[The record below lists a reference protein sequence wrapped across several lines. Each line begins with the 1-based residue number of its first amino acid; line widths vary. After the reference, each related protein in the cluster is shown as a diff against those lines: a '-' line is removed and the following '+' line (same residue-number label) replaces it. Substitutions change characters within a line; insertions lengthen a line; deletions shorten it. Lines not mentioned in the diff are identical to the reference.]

1 MPRYSW
7 NTAKVNFKHQSINQS
22 INQSMY
28 IIIKRPMCHVRVHIR
43 NNCNYIYI
51 HITLKSLSLTTLK
64 VVCSNL
70 RYTGYNIILQSFS
83 GTHRRSINLFGY
95 TYFPPPMKQHGHNN
109 ITKIYCWEWH
119 EYCKSCFCSQ

>member
-1 MPRYSW
+1 MEICSCHDIAEILLKLIL
-7 NTAKVNFKHQSINQS
+7 NTNQSINQS

-83 GTHRRSINLFGY
+83 GSHRRSILLFG
-95 TYFPPPMKQHGHNN
+95 
-109 ITKIYCWEWH
+109 
-119 EYCKSCFCSQ
+119 

>member
-1 MPRYSW
+1 MNIMEICSFHDIAEILLKLTL
-7 NTAKVNFKHQSINQS
+7 NTNQSINRSIDQS

-83 GTHRRSINLFGY
+83 GTHRRSIIIFGY
-95 TYFPPPMKQHGHNN
+95 TCFPPPMKQHGHNN
-109 ITKIYCWEWH
+109 ITKIYC
-119 EYCKSCFCSQ
+119 